1 MNKLISCLVENIAD
15 INSEFTD
22 LELKKM
28 EYGLTCFFDEV
39 TKIVL
44 YFICFHFNNTT

>member
-22 LELKKM
+22 LELKKWNM
-28 EYGLTCFFDEV
+28 G
-39 TKIVL
+39 
-44 YFICFHFNNTT
+44 